1 MASLSRGKRPGPIPA
16 IKRIQL
22 DDPGVEPLVPDHFRC
37 PISLDLMHDP
47 VTASTGI
54 TYDRKSIEAWLERGN
69 LNCPV
74 TGQPIDIHELIP
86 NHSTRKL
93 IQLWCV
99 ENRSLGVE
107 RISTPRIP
115 ISPLEASEILSQV
128 SLASRRGDSYRCG
141 NLAMK
146 LKEIGK
152 ESERD
157 KRCLAAAGAART
169 LLGAFSQLA
178 GESSESS
185 KALGDLEKIL
195 SSLVVFFPLD
205 IEAKRWLISTGS
217 LKSMVLILKYGDL
230 SGRLSTILVLREVA
244 STLDSASLESM
255 SKTNGLAEAL
265 TMLVEKPISPL
276 ATKASLVTIFYLVSS
291 NERAASR
298 LVGLGLVSLLLD
310 TLVDCD
316 RSVCEKALAV
326 LEGLFQCEKG
336 REKGCEHALTVPV
349 LVKKMLRISDMATEF
364 SVSALWRICKGCKKM
379 NCIIEAVQVGAFQKL
394 LLLLQVG
401 CNGVTKERA
410 SELLKM
416 LNGSRRSAECT
427 ETVDFKGL
435 KRSFD

>member
-1 MASLSRGKRPGPIPA
+1 MASLSRTKRPGPILA
-16 IKRIQL
+16 VKRIQL
-22 DDPGVEPLVPDHFRC
+22 EDPSVEPPVPDHFRC
-37 PISLDLMHDP
+37 PISLDLMRDP

-54 TYDRKSIEAWLERGN
+54 TYDRQSIEGWLERGN

-74 TGQPIDIHELIP
+74 TGKPIDIHELIP

-93 IQLWCV
+93 IQQWCV

-107 RISTPRIP
+107 RIPTPRIP

-128 SLASRRGDSYRCG
+128 SLAFRGGDSYRCG

-152 ESERD
+152 ENERD
-157 KRCLAAAGAART
+157 RRCIAATGAART
-169 LLGAFSQLA
+169 LSAAFSQLA
-178 GESSESS
+178 GESSECS
-185 KALGDLEKIL
+185 KVLGDMEKIL
-195 SSLVVFFPLD
+195 AALVVFPLD
-205 IEAKRWLISTGS
+205 NESKRWIISPAS
-217 LKSMVLILKYGDL
+217 LKSIVMILKYGEL
-230 SGRLSTILVLREVA
+230 SGRLSTILVLREVT
-244 STLDSASLESM
+244 SSLDSTSLDSM
-255 SKTNGLAEAL
+255 SKTNGLADAL

-276 ATKASLVTIFYLVSS
+276 ATKTSLVTIFYLISS

-298 LVGLGLVSLLLD
+298 FVSLGLVSLLLH

-316 RSVCEKALAV
+316 KSLCEKALAV

-336 REKGCEHALTVPV
+336 REKGCAHALTVPV

-364 SVSALWRICKGCKKM
+364 SVSALWRICKGCK
-379 NCIIEAVQVGAFQKL
+379 NSCIIEAVQVGAFQKL
-394 LLLLQVG
+394 LLLLQIG
-401 CNGVTKERA
+401 CNGVAKERA

-416 LNGSRRSAECT
+416 LNGSRGSAECI
-427 ETVDFKGL
+427 ETIDLKGL

>member
-1 MASLSRGKRPGPIPA
+1 MASARTKRPGPIPA

-22 DDPGVEPLVPDHFRC
+22 TDPSVEPPVPDHFRC
-37 PISLDLMHDP
+37 PISLDLMCDP

-54 TYDRKSIEAWLERGN
+54 TYDRQSIEGWLERGN

-74 TGQPIDIHELIP
+74 TGKPIDIHELIP

-93 IQLWCV
+93 IQQWCV

-107 RISTPRIP
+107 RIPTPRIP
-115 ISPLEASEILSQV
+115 ISLLEASEILSQV

-141 NLAMK
+141 NLATR
-146 LKEIGK
+146 LKEIAK

-157 KRCLAAAGAART
+157 RRCILAAGAART
-169 LLGAFSQLA
+169 LSCAFSQLA

-185 KALGDLEKIL
+185 KALGDLERIL
-195 SSLVVFFPLD
+195 AALVVFFPLD
-205 IEAKRWLISTGS
+205 NEAKRWIISPGS
-217 LKSMVLILKYGDL
+217 LKSIVLILRYGDL
-230 SGRLSTILVLREVA
+230 SGRLSTILVLREIA

-255 SKTNGLAEAL
+255 SKTNGLAEVL

-276 ATKASLVTIFYLVSS
+276 ATKASLVTIFYLISS

-298 LVGLGLVSLLLD
+298 FVSLGLVSLLLD
-310 TLVDCD
+310 TLVACD
-316 RSVCEKALAV
+316 KSLCEKALAV

-336 REKGCEHALTVPV
+336 REMGCGHALTVPV

-364 SVSALWRICKGCKKM
+364 SVSALWRVCKGCKK
-379 NCIIEAVQVGAFQKL
+379 NCIVEAVQVGAFQKL

-416 LNGSRRSAECT
+416 LNGSRGSAECI
-427 ETVDFKGL
+427 ETADFKGL

>member
-1 MASLSRGKRPGPIPA
+1 MASLSRSKRPGPIPA
-16 IKRIQL
+16 IKRILLEDPSL
-22 DDPGVEPLVPDHFRC
+22 DTPVPDHFRC
-37 PISLDLMHDP
+37 PISLDLMRDP

-54 TYDRKSIEAWLERGN
+54 TYDRQSIESWLERGN

-74 TGQPIDIHELIP
+74 TGKPIDIHELIP

-93 IQLWCV
+93 IQEWCV
-99 ENRSLGVE
+99 QNRALGVE
-107 RISTPRIP
+107 RIPTPRIP

-128 SLASRRGDSYRCG
+128 SLASRRGDKYKCG

-157 KRCLAAAGAART
+157 RRCIAAAGAARV
-169 LLGAFSQLA
+169 LSAAFSQLA
-178 GESSESS
+178 GESSENS

-195 SSLVVFFPLD
+195 SALAVFFPLD
-205 IEAKRWLISTGS
+205 IEAKRWIISPGS

-230 SGRLSTILVLREVA
+230 SGRLSTLLVLREVV
-244 STLDSASLESM
+244 STLDNASLESV

-265 TMLVEKPISPL
+265 TLLVEKPISPL
-276 ATKASLVTIFYLVSS
+276 ATKTSLVTIFYLISS

-298 LVGLGLVSLLLD
+298 FVNLGLVSLLLD
-310 TLVDCD
+310 TLVDSD
-316 RSVCEKALAV
+316 KSMCEKALAV

-349 LVKKMLRISDMATEF
+349 LVKKMLRVSDMATEF
-364 SVSALWRICKGCKKM
+364 SVSALWRICKGCKK
-379 NCIIEAVQVGAFQKL
+379 NCIVEAVQVGAFQKL

-410 SELLKM
+410 SELLKI
-416 LNGSRRSAECT
+416 LNGSRGSVECI